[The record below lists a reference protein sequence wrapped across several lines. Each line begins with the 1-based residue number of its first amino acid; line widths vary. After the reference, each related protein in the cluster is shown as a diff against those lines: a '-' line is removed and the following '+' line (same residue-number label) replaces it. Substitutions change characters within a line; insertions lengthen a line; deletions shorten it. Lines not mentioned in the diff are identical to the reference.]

1 MVVLADVPDVDLVV
15 EVADLVVDV
24 QVVAHLHVL

>member
-1 MVVLADVPDVDLVV
+1 MGVLVDVLDVGLVV

-24 QVVAHLHVL
+24 PVVAHLHVL

>member
-1 MVVLADVPDVDLVV
+1 MVVLVDVLDVDLAV

-24 QVVAHLHVL
+24 QGVVHLHVL